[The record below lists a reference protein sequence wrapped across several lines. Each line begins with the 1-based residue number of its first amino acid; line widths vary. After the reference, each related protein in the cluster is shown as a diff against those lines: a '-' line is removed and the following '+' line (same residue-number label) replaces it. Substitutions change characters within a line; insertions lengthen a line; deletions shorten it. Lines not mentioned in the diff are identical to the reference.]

1 MEFKNFLSKKF
12 RALALL
18 LVVSA
23 TLPAATFSTRA
34 ATTWHVRTNGTGN
47 FTTIQACVNAMAP
60 GDTCLVGAGTYS
72 ERVTFPSSKSGH
84 AGALTI
90 IKGETN
96 LCATNWGF
104 DTTGASYIHIEGFY
118 VNLPSSLTG
127 WNNGVGILVNG
138 NNIEVESNYVFNT
151 HYPGILGTGL
161 NAHIALNHMYMCG
174 IGIWINGGGWLVE
187 SNEVERPQYFS
198 EIGDADFMRFFG
210 TNQIIRNNYS
220 HGCIES
226 EIGPAHVDGF
236 QTYDDNGWPCQ
247 HIRIEGNRVDGYFRQ
262 GVIMEATNYSNAF
275 DIVICNN
282 IFSGSNS
289 SWALFESPG
298 FTQVEFYN
306 NDVVNMECGVYMD
319 PSVPCDI
326 RNNIFYGTDCFSL
339 GPQATGG
346 SNLLYMPGGSVSALF
361 PGDRV
366 NVDPQFVNATNFD
379 YHLHTNSPAI
389 DHGGTLAAVT
399 NDLDGV
405 LRPQGPAYDI
415 GAYEYTTNITAAV
428 PAVSVLRQGST
439 LSLTIN
445 GQPGRSYFLRS
456 TPDFKTWTV
465 VTNISLGTR
474 STVVTQPV
482 TGNRLYYRALLAQ

>member
-1 MEFKNFLSKKF
+1 VPLLAVAGIFL
-12 RALALL
+12 LAA
-18 LVVSA
+18 VG
-23 TLPAATFSTRA
+23 PARA
-34 ATTWHVRTNGTGN
+34 ATTWHVRTNGSGN

-60 GDTCLVGAGTYS
+60 GDTCLVGAGSYS

-84 AGALTI
+84 AGALTVI
-90 IKGETN
+90 QAETN
-96 LCATNWGF
+96 LTATNWGF
-104 DTTGASYIHIEGFY
+104 DTTGASYIRIQGFY
-118 VNLPSSLTG
+118 VALTSSLTG

-138 NNIEVESNYVFNT
+138 NNIQVVSNYVFNT
-151 HYPGILGTGL
+151 HYPGVLGTGL
-161 NAHIALNHMYMCG
+161 NALIASNHMYMCG

-187 SNEVERPQYFS
+187 GNEVERPQYFS

-210 TNQIIRNNYS
+210 TNQEIRGNYS

-236 QTYDDNGWPCQ
+236 QTYDDNGDLCQ
-247 HIRIEGNRVDGYFRQ
+247 HIRIEGNRVEGYFRQ

-289 SWALFESPG
+289 SWALFESAG
-298 FTQVEFYN
+298 LRQVDFYN
-306 NDVVNMECGVYMD
+306 NDVVNMDCGVYMD

-339 GPQATGG
+339 GSQATGG
-346 SNLLYMPGGSVSALF
+346 SNLLYMAGTSVSALF
-361 PGDRV
+361 PGDLV

-389 DHGGTLAAVT
+389 NLGATLATVT

-405 LRPQGPAYDI
+405 PRPQGAAYDI
-415 GAYEYTTNITAAV
+415 GAYEYTTNVSAAV
-428 PAVSVLRQGST
+428 PAISVRGQGAT
-439 LSLTIN
+439 LSITLN

-456 TPDFKTWTV
+456 TTDFKTWSV
-465 VTNISLGTR
+465 VTNVSLGTP
-474 STVVTQPV
+474 SMVISQP
-482 TGNRLYYRALLAQ
+482 TPGNRLYYRALLAQ